1 MMNTSPPNA
10 SATDTMAIDSADPPA
25 WQRMHDGAQEISEL
39 IEELSYTATTTVAA
53 EQVATIAQHRHHEL
67 TITVAGS
74 DPLLVSAAV
83 TIANA
88 SIRQLSMEGASRLV
102 RHSNTDGLVDLA
114 LYALDVPRARDV
126 VTLQQRPPAPQA
138 LLDPV
143 RSMVVRD
150 DPSLVAHDTCF
161 IDDSLRGLIVHELHL
176 PLRASA
182 ALLDGSLSSVEL
194 GIVRSLDPDSFASAQ
209 LFVMTANEVA
219 PTIDWRAIV
228 TGVGLDALQAVAGAP
243 TPAGFSSHFGHDR
256 LTRVLRVLTHEPQWL
271 IDLTVM
277 SELLLLVSNQPT
289 SWPSSVSSGVSRKVA
304 SWRRSHL
311 GLSQL
316 DLVQELS
323 STVGLSVE
331 HHKVLLAGLFATIA
345 RTSDQATSGS
355 SASTDSR
362 HSDADDARPGTT
374 PTDEAL
380 VVAER
385 LAFHPRTS
393 RPLAT
398 LARRLID
405 ALD

>member
-1 MMNTSPPNA
+1 MMNTSQPTA
-10 SATDTMAIDSADPPA
+10 VATAIDDPPSRQSPHNGA
-25 WQRMHDGAQEISEL
+25 HDVSEL

-53 EQVATIAQHRHHEL
+53 EQVAKIAQHRHHEL

-88 SIRQLSMEGASRLV
+88 SIRQLSIEGASRLV

-114 LYALDVPRARDV
+114 LYALDTPRARDV

-138 LLDPV
+138 QLDPL
-143 RSMVVRD
+143 RSIVVRD
-150 DPSLVAHDTCF
+150 DPSLLAHETCF
-161 IDDSLRGLIVHELHL
+161 IDDSLRGLVVHELHV

-182 ALLDGSLSSVEL
+182 ALLDGSLSSTEL
-194 GIVRSLDPDSFASAQ
+194 DIVRSLDVHSCVSAQ

-219 PTIDWRAIV
+219 PSIDWRAIV
-228 TGVGLDALQAVAGAP
+228 TKIGLDALQAVAGAP
-243 TPAGFSSHFGHDR
+243 TPAGFSSHFGHDQ

-277 SELLLLVSNQPT
+277 SELVLLVSNQPT

-323 STVGLSVE
+323 TIAGLSVQ
-331 HHKVLLAGLFATIA
+331 HRQVLLAGLFASISHMNGQT
-345 RTSDQATSGS
+345 TSSV
-355 SASTDSR
+355 SAPPDSR
-362 HSDADDARPGTT
+362 WSDTGNGQPGTT
-374 PTDEAL
+374 PMDEAL
-380 VVAER
+380 VVAEQ
-385 LAFHPRTS
+385 LAFHPRTG
-393 RPLAT
+393 RPVAA
-398 LARRLID
+398 LARRLLD